1 MFETA
6 RTIRKKYDIS
16 SQVLRKW
23 ATCGKLQYIR
33 TSYQRLY
40 NSAQLRELVGD
51 TTADDNTAEVREL
64 AGDTTADDNPS
75 QTRST
80 LLYARVSSQQQES
93 DLQRQI
99 ADLRAAFPGAA
110 TICDVGSGVN
120 FHRSGFKTLLGR
132 VLRGEVERV
141 VVTHRDRL
149 CRFAIDLVEWFL
161 EQSDTE
167 LVVLG
172 TDAPNDS
179 AHELADD
186 FLAISNFYV
195 ASSING
201 RRPADNSRKRR
212 REATGVAEQRERDKE
227 EEIPVRSK
235 KRQAASQQRQDDQDV
250 SHSSAAFHA
259 VAEDV
264 QQGISASQGREGGIR
279 H

>member
-1 MFETA
+1 MFETS
-6 RTIRKKYDIS
+6 RTIRKKYDVS
-16 SQVLRKW
+16 TPLLRKW
-23 ATCGKLQYIR
+23 AASGKLQYIR

-40 NSAQLRELVGD
+40 NSVQVRELVGDSTAEGNSARVRELVGD
-51 TTADDNTAEVREL
+51 TV
-64 AGDTTADDNPS
+64 ADDNPS

-80 LLYARVSSQQQES
+80 LLYARVSSQQQET

-99 ADLRAAFPGAA
+99 TDLRTAYPGAA
-110 TICDVGSGVN
+110 AICDVGSGID

-172 TDAPNDS
+172 TDAPNNTG
-179 AHELADD
+179 HELADD

-201 RRPADNSRKRR
+201 RRSAEKTRKRR
-212 REATGVAEQRERDKE
+212 REATGVAEQRDRDKE
-227 EEIPVRSK
+227 EEIPVRAK
-235 KRQAASQQRQDDQDV
+235 KRQAASQQRQDNQDA
-250 SHSSAAFHA
+250 SHSPAAFHA
-259 VAEDV
+259 VTVDV
-264 QQGISASQGREGGIR
+264 QQGL
-279 H
+279 